1 MIKTEHIRLSSAA
14 ERLGVDLD
22 TILIFAAEGGV
33 QLYAL
38 LSDWIYVTPEL
49 AENKEVSTSG
59 APSLDPESFINVPLP
74 FPVKKYFKFI
84 RIGSYDVSS
93 ILKRGETIW
102 QGGICTDPDEK
113 GVYWETAVPTPE
125 LVEMLRVSN
134 PKRFKLGKNKGNEDK
149 GQGLR
154 YDEDEFESYNP
165 EPFFLR
171 KEDLFLKSGDV
182 ERIINGQS
190 VASLM
195 TEKEPEMLSPQQKGG
210 MKKIENKSLDAISG
224 LLFALNATRGRDVTV
239 KELVAWTMKSGCEIG
254 DTKARQ
260 ILSECQERRKK

>member
-14 ERLGVDLD
+14 ERLGVDSD

-49 AENKEVSTSG
+49 AENEEMSGSGVVSS
-59 APSLDPESFINVPLP
+59 DPKSFINVPLP

-102 QGGICTDPDEK
+102 QGGICTDPDEN
-113 GVYWETAVPTPE
+113 GVYWNTALPTPD
-125 LVEMLRVSN
+125 LVEMLRASN
-134 PKRFKLGKNKGNEDK
+134 PKRFKLRKKQDDEDK
-149 GQGLR
+149 DQGVR
-154 YDEDEFESYNP
+154 YAEDEFEAYSP

-171 KEDLFLKSGDV
+171 KDDLFVKSGDV

-190 VASLM
+190 VASRM
-195 TEKEPEMLSPQQKGG
+195 PDKEPELLSPQQRGG
-210 MKKIENKSLDAISG
+210 MRKIDNKNLDAISG
-224 LLFALNATRGRDVTV
+224 LLFELNSKREKNVTV
-239 KELVAWTMKSGCEIG
+239 KELVAWTVNSGCEIG
-254 DTKARQ
+254 DTTARK
-260 ILSECQERRKK
+260 ILADCQGRRKK